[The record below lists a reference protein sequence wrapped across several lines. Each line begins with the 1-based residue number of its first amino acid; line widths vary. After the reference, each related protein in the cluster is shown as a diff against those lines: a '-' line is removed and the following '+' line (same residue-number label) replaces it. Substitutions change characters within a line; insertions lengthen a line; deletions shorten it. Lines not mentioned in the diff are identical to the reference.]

1 MKIPTIA
8 IAFAAALALSACN
21 EFGLSGIEDMS
32 ATEDLRPP
40 DAEPG
45 ACYGREVLP
54 AIFETVTQH
63 YVLTPKTY
71 DLNGALISRATYRTE
86 TVQKVVRE
94 RENNWFKTPCAADT
108 DDKFVASVQRALKA
122 RGLYSGRITGLMDQK
137 TRRSVR
143 KFQQKLGLDSGTL
156 SLMAARK
163 LGLVAVERDK
173 T

>member
-1 MKIPTIA
+1 M
-8 IAFAAALALSACN
+8 
-21 EFGLSGIEDMS
+21 
-32 ATEDLRPP
+32 
-40 DAEPG
+40 
-45 ACYGREVLP
+45 
-54 AIFETVTQH
+54 
-63 YVLTPKTY
+63 
-71 DLNGALISRATYRTE
+71 
-86 TVQKVVRE
+86 QKVVRE
-94 RENNWFKTPCAADT
+94 RKNNWLKTTCAADT